1 MGDFI
6 DALMKTEPEIF
17 KQTKDNPEPKPQG
30 VSLQD
35 MKDYFEAL
43 KQEMS
48 DNMRKEI
55 METIKA
61 QQTEEKESVQKIVP
75 TAEKEE

>member
-17 KQTKDNPEPKPQG
+17 NQSKETPEQKPQG

-55 METIKA
+55 IETLKA
-61 QQTEEKESVQKIVP
+61 QQTEQVPDNVP

>member
-6 DALMKTEPEIF
+6 NALMKTEPEIF
-17 KQTKDNPEPKPQG
+17 EQSKEKTPEQTPQG

-48 DNMRKEI
+48 ENMRKEI
-55 METIKA
+55 IETLKA
-61 QQTEEKESVQKIVP
+61 QQTEQKDTVPTVP

>member
-17 KQTKDNPEPKPQG
+17 KQSKEIPEQKPQG

-55 METIKA
+55 IETLKA
-61 QQTEEKESVQKIVP
+61 QQTEQVPDNVP